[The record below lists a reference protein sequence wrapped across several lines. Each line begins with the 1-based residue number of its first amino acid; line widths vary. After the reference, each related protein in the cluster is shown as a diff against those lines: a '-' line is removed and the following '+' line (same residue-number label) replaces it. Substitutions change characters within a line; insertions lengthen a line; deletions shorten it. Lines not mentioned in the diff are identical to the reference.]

1 MSNLLYEEQQEDE
14 QYARE
19 QKQGLKDANIDVGVV
34 SGQIYT
40 QKDWNKYFSL
50 SKFMTNADSSSLT
63 PTSYVMNINDMQLF
77 DNGNLHSLD
86 VFKIKASA
94 MLSDLKLDEVTK
106 MNDGSITQSPGLS
119 YNIFINSNGPSFSGV
134 STNLNTLN
142 SAIGSDGIRF
152 LNENQ
157 VPFVIV
163 WSGYMNS
170 TNSDKTINNII
181 NYDFAGNNS
190 NQTNTLSLKI
200 NDSSNMD
207 FININNQKIT
217 KGLFQNVNYP
227 IHVIYISNPYSNSDN
242 ISFQI
247 SNSSNNKYNLSYF
260 KEKGQIYEPKS
271 FYFGMVQSNTLY
283 KFYTI
288 YDSETNITLKLYK
301 YLNVNTNFNNIKI
314 QINDNAKPTSISIPY
329 LNNAIQATQQ
339 NTLSAQGGVLVYLNK
354 LETTFRANK
363 QFYVNEYDKEMTF
376 VPYNASFLIQSVSS
390 PYVKAGSFAPP
401 NNLTLNANNIKDT
414 DYTGCKQFCKDANCT
429 SFYSYIESVPY
440 TVIEQKSE
448 KYTVDVSSV
457 VQVPTKTTVTKQY
470 PSSTMPF
477 DKNTNSYNYSGTTFS
492 KNEDVWV
499 NEPKTIW
506 SKETRTRM
514 VDNPVTKYKNVKKC
528 ILNNDYNE
536 INMVPLDKMNTI
548 QPETK
553 IKSSNLYIQNK
564 NFSMDSQ
571 YMPEYVKTKND
582 YNYYNINDISNYT
595 QGYAY
600 LGKMNAPTLIGKP
613 SLEPVIQTTQ
623 LHEDTIDN
631 LINNNLIL
639 STNAESFAT
648 REGYDGNYDGVT
660 ATSNSILN
668 RLSTINNINVDISNN
683 IYDIERIYADLSGNC
698 LGTSEQIQRCI
709 KYKFS
714 THDNAKI
721 TKKIAD
727 KNDAYQEDLTEV
739 QLQQNNT
746 YVLGAITTASLLIFA
761 IMLGRG

>member
-1 MSNLLYEEQQEDE
+1 
-14 QYARE
+14 
-19 QKQGLKDANIDVGVV
+19 
-34 SGQIYT
+34 
-40 QKDWNKYFSL
+40 
-50 SKFMTNADSSSLT
+50 
-63 PTSYVMNINDMQLF
+63 
-77 DNGNLHSLD
+77 
-86 VFKIKASA
+86 
-94 MLSDLKLDEVTK
+94 
-106 MNDGSITQSPGLS
+106 
-119 YNIFINSNGPSFSGV
+119 
-134 STNLNTLN
+134 
-142 SAIGSDGIRF
+142 
-152 LNENQ
+152 
-157 VPFVIV
+157 
-163 WSGYMNS
+163 
-170 TNSDKTINNII
+170 
-181 NYDFAGNNS
+181 
-190 NQTNTLSLKI
+190 
-200 NDSSNMD
+200 
-207 FININNQKIT
+207 
-217 KGLFQNVNYP
+217 
-227 IHVIYISNPYSNSDN
+227 
-242 ISFQI
+242 
-247 SNSSNNKYNLSYF
+247 
-260 KEKGQIYEPKS
+260 
-271 FYFGMVQSNTLY
+271 
-283 KFYTI
+283 
-288 YDSETNITLKLYK
+288 
-301 YLNVNTNFNNIKI
+301 
-314 QINDNAKPTSISIPY
+314 
-329 LNNAIQATQQ
+329 
-339 NTLSAQGGVLVYLNK
+339 
-354 LETTFRANK
+354 
-363 QFYVNEYDKEMTF
+363 
-376 VPYNASFLIQSVSS
+376 
-390 PYVKAGSFAPP
+390 
-401 NNLTLNANNIKDT
+401 
-414 DYTGCKQFCKDANCT
+414 
-429 SFYSYIESVPY
+429 
-440 TVIEQKSE
+440 
-448 KYTVDVSSV
+448 
-457 VQVPTKTTVTKQY
+457 
-470 PSSTMPF
+470 MPF

-564 NFSMDSQ
+564 KFSMDSQ

-648 REGYDGNYDGVT
+648 REGYDGVYDGVT

-668 RLSTINNINVDISNN
+668 RLSTINNINVDISSNIVDIN
-683 IYDIERIYADLSGNC
+683 RIYDDLSGNC
-698 LGTSEQIQRCI
+698 VGTPEKIQSCI